1 MIRRREFIT
10 LLGGA
15 AAAWPLATRAQQA
28 ALPVVGLIGAG
39 VPELAG
45 YAVTA
50 FRQGLNEH
58 GYVEGQNVT
67 VEYRW
72 ARNQHD
78 LMRDLVADLLR
89 RGVTVIAT
97 PGNPTGT
104 IAAKAATATVPIVFA
119 VAADPVKLGLVAS
132 IARPG
137 GNLTGINFLNAEI
150 TMKRLGLLRELVPGT
165 ARVTVLANPA
175 NALNAET
182 QVRDAQVAAQSM
194 GMHVGVIN
202 ASTSSEIN
210 EAFASF
216 GRERPDALFV
226 TGDSFFNSRRV
237 QLVNLASR
245 HALPAA
251 YADRILTEA
260 GGLMSYG
267 TDIRDHWRHVGIYVG
282 RILKGAKPADLP
294 VVQSTK
300 IELIINVET
309 ARMLG
314 LTVPPSLLAVA
325 DEVIE

>member
-1 MIRRREFIT
+1 MRRRDFIM

-15 AAAWPLATRAQQA
+15 AATWPLAARAQQA
-28 ALPVVGLIGAG
+28 MPVIGLIGAG
-39 VPELAG
+39 FPELAG

-50 FRQGLNEH
+50 FRQRLNH
-58 GYVEGQNVT
+58 NGYVEGQNVT

-72 ARNQHD
+72 ARNKHD

-137 GNLTGINFLNAEI
+137 GNLTGMNFLNAEI

-165 ARVTVLANPA
+165 ARVTVLANPS

-182 QVRDAQVAAQSM
+182 QVRDAEVAAHSM
-194 GMHVGVIN
+194 GMHVRVIN

-226 TGDSFFNSRRV
+226 TGDSFFNGRRV

-245 HALPAA
+245 HALPAV

-260 GGLMSYG
+260 GGLTSYG
-267 TDIRDHWRHVGIYVG
+267 TDIRDHWRHVGVYVG

-300 IELIINVET
+300 IELIINAET

-314 LTVPPSLLAVA
+314 LSIPPSLLALA